1 MKFEG
6 KISIHFLPGVAL
18 GVAVVIAW
26 ALYRNSSIK
35 ELGKN
40 VGWVGQIHPS
50 FSVQTVTIILFI
62 PQVTKELK
70 NLNKKVVECTWD
82 AENNQWKFLRVRE
95 DKSFPNGY
103 NTALSEFAF

>member
-1 MKFEG
+1 M
-6 KISIHFLPGVAL
+6 
-18 GVAVVIAW
+18 
-26 ALYRNSSIK
+26 N
-35 ELGKN
+35 
-40 VGWVGQIHPS
+40 
-50 FSVQTVTIILFI
+50 ILFI

-103 NTALSEFAF
+103 NTAMSELAF

>member
-1 MKFEG
+1 MVFTLRSPFKQLL
-6 KISIHFLPGVAL
+6 KSI
-18 GVAVVIAW
+18 
-26 ALYRNSSIK
+26 
-35 ELGKN
+35 
-40 VGWVGQIHPS
+40 
-50 FSVQTVTIILFI
+50 FI

-103 NTALSEFAF
+103 NTAMSELAV